1 MGTGDTASDSR
12 REGAA
17 LWAPLNSLALW
28 LLPLV
33 WLLSCREVEGEH
45 SPTSPAQ
52 AGLGTGEGPRP
63 LSLPSPTPDLSCQ
76 GPGPSGLG

>member
-1 MGTGDTASDSR
+1 MGSAKLPCPV
-12 REGAA
+12 AA
-17 LWAPLNSLALW
+17 PSCLAAFL
-28 LLPLV
+28 
-33 WLLSCREVEGEH
+33 EGEH

-52 AGLGTGEGPRP
+52 AELGTGEGPRP

>member
-1 MGTGDTASDSR
+1 MATDSR

-33 WLLSCREVEGEH
+33 WLLSWKE
-45 SPTSPAQ
+45 SIP
-52 AGLGTGEGPRP
+52 PRP
-63 LSLPSPTPDLSCQ
+63 LRRQSWGQ
-76 GPGPSGLG
+76 GKVPGPSPSPAPPLT